1 MGKLEELQKELESM
15 DESKKEPNNINTKI
29 RNFFDTKENLLS
41 DLEEEIE
48 SLETEIKEK
57 TQFLSQ
63 LKEQYEKINTR
74 SN

>member
-29 RNFFDTKENLLS
+29 RNFFDTKESLLS
-41 DLEEEIE
+41 DLEEEIDR
-48 SLETEIKEK
+48 LETEIKEK

-63 LKEQYEKINTR
+63 LKEQYEKINIR
-74 SN
+74 

>member
-29 RNFFDTKENLLS
+29 RNFFDTKESLLS

-48 SLETEIKEK
+48 HLQTELKQK
-57 TQFLSQ
+57 TDLLSELQ
-63 LKEQYEKINTR
+63 EQYEKINIR
-74 SN
+74 

>member
-41 DLEEEIE
+41 DLEEEIDR
-48 SLETEIKEK
+48 LETEIKEK

-63 LKEQYEKINTR
+63 LKEQYEKINIR
-74 SN
+74 